1 MENPAAATREELIAI
16 IEALMARVAEL
27 EEEIGRLRGG
37 KGGGRALALK
47 PSRPERESKP
57 RKHRGRAFVRR
68 KEQPDEVV
76 RHVVERCPD
85 CGRSLHGGWE
95 HDRRQVIEVVLQRR
109 VVDHVI
115 WARRC
120 GVCRRRWLAKPSASE
135 LGAQGKRRFGA
146 SVQSLVT
153 TLHIGCRVPMRMI
166 GQLMW
171 ELFGLRVS
179 DGEVVKLL
187 DGVKQAGEPELE
199 GLRKQVRTSPAV
211 CGDETG
217 WRQDGDNGYLWGFF
231 TEGARYFEY
240 RKSRSAQVPKEI
252 LGEDFGGVVTCDF
265 YGGYNKLGVLQRCWF
280 HLLNDAKELAELNAD
295 RPEVVGWVESLQALY
310 QEAKAVAS
318 ACTELP
324 ADCRVRR
331 KERRRLEKLAAQLAR
346 PYVARQSRHGG
357 PQGLAAKHPDAPQ
370 RVLAH
375 RIVKH
380 LHELFVF
387 VIDPAVPATN
397 NLAERSLRPA
407 VIARKISGGTRSPKG
422 SQTRMGLMSLLG
434 SWRAQGKG
442 QLQGCRELLLSTRA
456 P

>member
-1 MENPAAATREELIAI
+1 VENLAAASKEELIAI
-16 IEALMARVAEL
+16 IEALLARVAEL
-27 EEEIGRLRGG
+27 EEEIRRLRGG
-37 KGGGRALALK
+37 KGSGSALAVK
-47 PSRPERESKP
+47 PSRPEREQKE
-57 RKHRGRAFVRR
+57 RKHRERAFVRR
-68 KEQPDEVV
+68 KEQPDEEVA
-76 RHVVERCPD
+76 HVVERCPD
-85 CGRSLHGGWE
+85 CGRSLQGGWE
-95 HDRRQVIEVVLQRR
+95 HARRQVIEVVLQRR

-120 GVCRRRWLAKPSASE
+120 GVCQKRWLAKPSASE
-135 LGAQGKRRFGA
+135 LGAQGQRRFGA

-179 DGEVVKLL
+179 EGEVVKLL

-211 CGDETG
+211 CADETG
-217 WRQDGDNGYLWGFF
+217 WRQDGENGYLWGFF
-231 TEGARYFEY
+231 TAGARFFEY
-240 RKSRSAQVPKEI
+240 RKSRSAQVPKQI

-265 YGGYNKLGVLQRCWF
+265 YAAYNWLGLLQRCWF
-280 HLLNDAKELAELNAD
+280 HLLKDAKELAELNAD

-310 QEAKAVAS
+310 EEAKAVAS

-346 PYVARQSRHGG
+346 PY
-357 PQGLAAKHPDAPQ
+357 AKHPDAPQ

-375 RIVKH
+375 RMLKH
-380 LHELFVF
+380 LPELFVF
-387 VIDPAVPATN
+387 VTDPAVPATN

-422 SQTRMGLMSLLG
+422 SATRMGLMSLLG
-434 SWRAQGKG
+434 TWAAQGKG

>member
-1 MENPAAATREELIAI
+1 VWSLSAS
-16 IEALMARVAEL
+16 
-27 EEEIGRLRGG
+27 GG
-37 KGGGRALALK
+37 L
-47 PSRPERESKP
+47 P
-57 RKHRGRAFVRR
+57 
-68 KEQPDEVV
+68 
-76 RHVVERCPD
+76 
-85 CGRSLHGGWE
+85 
-95 HDRRQVIEVVLQRR
+95 
-109 VVDHVI
+109 
-115 WARRC
+115 
-120 GVCRRRWLAKPSASE
+120 KPSASE

-146 SVQSLVT
+146 SVQSLVA

-166 GQLMW
+166 GKLMW

-231 TEGARYFEY
+231 TEQARYFEY

-324 ADCRVRR
+324 ADSRVRR

-346 PYVARQSRHGG
+346 PY
-357 PQGLAAKHPDAPQ
+357 AKNPDAPQ

-375 RIVKH
+375 RILKH
-380 LHELFVF
+380 LPELFVF
-387 VIDPAVPATN
+387 VTDPAVPATN

-422 SQTRMGLMSLLG
+422 SQTRMGLMSILG
-434 SWRAQGKG
+434 TWAAQGKG

>member
-1 MENPAAATREELIAI
+1 
-16 IEALMARVAEL
+16 MARVAEL
-27 EEEIGRLRGG
+27 EEENRRLRGG
-37 KGGGRALALK
+37 KGGGTALAVK
-47 PSRPERESKP
+47 PSRRERESKP
-57 RKHRGRAFVRR
+57 RKHRDRAFVRR
-68 KEQPDEVV
+68 KERPDEVV
-76 RHVVERCPD
+76 RHTLERCPD

-120 GVCRRRWLAKPSASE
+120 GVCRKRWLAKPSASE

-146 SVQSLVT
+146 SVQSLVA

-166 GQLMW
+166 GKLMW
-171 ELFGLRVS
+171 ELFGLRIS

-187 DGVKQAGEPELE
+187 DGVKGAGEPEIE
-199 GLRKQVRTSPAV
+199 RLRERVRGASAV
-211 CGDETG
+211 CADETG

-265 YGGYNKLGVLQRCWF
+265 YGGYNRLGVLQRCWF
-280 HLLNDAKELAELNAD
+280 HLLKDARELAELNAD
-295 RPEVVGWVESLQALY
+295 RPEVGLWVESLQALY
-310 QEAKAVAS
+310 QEAKACCLALGES
-318 ACTELP
+318 P
-324 ADCRVRR
+324 ANCRARR
-331 KERRRLEKLAAQLAR
+331 KERRHLEKLAAQLAG
-346 PYVARQSRHGG
+346 PY
-357 PQGLAAKHPDAPQ
+357 AKNPDASQ

-375 RIVKH
+375 RILKH
-380 LHELFVF
+380 LPELFVF
-387 VIDPAVPATN
+387 VTDSAVPATN

-422 SQTRMGLMSLLG
+422 SATRMGLMSLLG
-434 SWRAQGKG
+434 TWAAQGKG
-442 QLQGCRELLLSTRA
+442 QLQGCRELLLPTPA

>member
-1 MENPAAATREELIAI
+1 MENLAAATREELIAI
-16 IEALMARVAEL
+16 IEALMARVVEL
-27 EEEIGRLRGG
+27 GEEIRRLRGG
-37 KGGGRALALK
+37 KGGGTALALK
-47 PSRPERESKP
+47 PSRPKREKKERK
-57 RKHRGRAFVRR
+57 RRGRAFVRR
-68 KEQPDEVV
+68 KEQADEEVA
-76 RHVVERCPD
+76 HVVERCPD
-85 CGRSLHGGWE
+85 CGRSLQGGWE

-109 VVDHVI
+109 VIDHVI

-120 GVCRRRWLAKPSASE
+120 GVCRKRWLAKPSASE
-135 LGAQGKRRFGA
+135 IGVQGKRRFGA
-146 SVQSLVT
+146 SVQSLVA
-153 TLHIGCRVPMRMI
+153 TLHIGCRMPMRMI
-166 GQLMW
+166 GKLMW
-171 ELFGLRVS
+171 ELFGLRIS

-187 DGVKQAGEPELE
+187 DGVKGAGEPELE
-199 GLRKQVRTSPAV
+199 GLREQVRNAPAV
-211 CGDETG
+211 CADETG

-280 HLLNDAKELAELNAD
+280 HLLKDAKELAELNAD

-346 PYVARQSRHGG
+346 PY
-357 PQGLAAKHPDAPQ
+357 AKNPDASQ

-375 RIVKH
+375 RILKH
-380 LHELFVF
+380 LPELFVF
-387 VIDPAVPATN
+387 VTDPAVPATN

-422 SQTRMGLMSLLG
+422 SATRMGLMSLLG
-434 SWRAQGKG
+434 TWAAQGKG